1 MKALFAEKISAR
13 ISPFQRSLEY
23 SGNDRQQYDTTHK
36 SVKLIRTDV
45 SDYNYQHNR
54 FDADT
59 RNGIWT
65 RI

>member
-23 SGNDRQQYDTTHK
+23 SSNDRQQHGTTHK

-45 SDYNYQHNR
+45 SDYNY
-54 FDADT
+54 
-59 RNGIWT
+59 
-65 RI
+65 